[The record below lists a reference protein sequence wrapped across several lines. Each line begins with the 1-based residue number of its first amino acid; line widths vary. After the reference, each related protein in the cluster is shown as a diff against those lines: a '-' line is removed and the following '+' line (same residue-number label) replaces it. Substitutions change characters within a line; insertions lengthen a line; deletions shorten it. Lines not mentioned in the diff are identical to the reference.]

1 MKEYARG
8 KSKKKEH
15 MMVCT
20 IRCLLQKD
28 KWEKVKI
35 PNYYPMD
42 NKEASYETSCDAMMK
57 HLSPSI
63 YMWYWQAWL
72 NHQSS

>member
-1 MKEYARG
+1 MPFTKRQMG
-8 KSKKKEH
+8 
-15 MMVCT
+15 
-20 IRCLLQKD
+20 
-28 KWEKVKI
+28 KVKI

-72 NHQSS
+72 NHEGKIINHLSSFSFFLV